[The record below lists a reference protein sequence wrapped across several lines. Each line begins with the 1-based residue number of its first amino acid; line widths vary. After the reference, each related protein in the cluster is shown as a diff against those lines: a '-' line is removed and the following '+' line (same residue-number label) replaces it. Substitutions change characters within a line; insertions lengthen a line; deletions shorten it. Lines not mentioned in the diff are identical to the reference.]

1 MNMQLRN
8 KTVCIIGG
16 SGFIGRALVEKLA
29 RAGARITVLTRNAVR
44 SKNLKPVGDVG
55 QITVMSGDALLDDD
69 LARAIQSADYVVN
82 LVGIFHPSGKKNFEN
97 AQAELPQRI
106 AQIAEQAEVT
116 KIVQISAIGADLN
129 AASTYYRTKAE
140 GERSLLSLA
149 LNSTILRP
157 SIVFGPGD
165 GFFDRFARMAMI
177 APALPL
183 LAGGNTKFQPV
194 FVGDVAES
202 IIYCLSNSQ
211 TDGQIYELGGP
222 SIYSFKELLVYMLS
236 AIGKKRALIPVPIFA
251 MQVPAAMASILPN
264 PPITRDQLR
273 MLDTDNIVNENML
286 DITSFG
292 ITPQPIE
299 AHVPNY
305 LSCYR
310 QGGIFASS

>member
-44 SKNLKPVGDVG
+44 SKNLKPVGDIG

-82 LVGIFHPSGKKNFEN
+82 LVGIFHPSGKQNFEN

-140 GERSLLSLA
+140 GERRLLRLA

>member
-82 LVGIFHPSGKKNFEN
+82 LVGIFHPSGKQNFEN

>member
-1 MNMQLRN
+1 MQLRN

-82 LVGIFHPSGKKNFEN
+82 LVGIFHPSGKQNFEN

-222 SIYSFKELLVYMLS
+222 SIYSFKELLVYTLS

>member
-1 MNMQLRN
+1 MQLRN

-82 LVGIFHPSGKKNFEN
+82 LVGIFHPSGKQNFEN

-140 GERSLLSLA
+140 GERGLLRLA
-149 LNSTILRP
+149 PNSTILRP

-222 SIYSFKELLVYMLS
+222 SIYSFKELLVYTLS

-273 MLDTDNIVNENML
+273 MLDTDNIANENML

-310 QGGIFASS
+310 KGGIFASS

>member
-82 LVGIFHPSGKKNFEN
+82 LVGIFHPSGKQNFEN

-140 GERSLLSLA
+140 GERRLLRLA

>member
-1 MNMQLRN
+1 MQLRN

-29 RAGARITVLTRNAVR
+29 RVGARITVLTRNAGR
-44 SKNLKPVGDVG
+44 TKILKPLGDVG
-55 QITVMSGDALLDDD
+55 QISVMAGDALLDND
-69 LARAIQSADYVVN
+69 LARAIQSADYIVN
-82 LVGIFHPSGKKNFEN
+82 LVGIFHPSGKQNFEN
-97 AQAELPQRI
+97 AQAELPRRI
-106 AQIAEQAEVT
+106 AQISEQAEVV
-116 KIVQISAIGADLN
+116 KIVQLSAIGADIN

-140 GERSLLSLA
+140 GERGLLRLA
-149 LNSTILRP
+149 PNSTILRP

-183 LAGGNTKFQPV
+183 LAGGDTKFQPV

-202 IIYCLSNSQ
+202 IVYCLSNSQ
-211 TDGQIYELGGP
+211 TDGEIYELGGP
-222 SIYSFKELLVYMLS
+222 CIYSFKELLVYTLS
-236 AIGKKRALIPVPIFA
+236 VIGKKRALIRVPIFA

-273 MLDTDNIVNENML
+273 MLNTDNIVNENIL
-286 DITSFG
+286 DISSFG

-310 QGGIFASS
+310 KGGIFASS

>member
-1 MNMQLRN
+1 MQLRN

-82 LVGIFHPSGKKNFEN
+82 LVGIFHPSGKQNFEN

>member
-82 LVGIFHPSGKKNFEN
+82 LVGIFRPSGKQNFVN

-140 GERSLLSLA
+140 GERSLLRLA